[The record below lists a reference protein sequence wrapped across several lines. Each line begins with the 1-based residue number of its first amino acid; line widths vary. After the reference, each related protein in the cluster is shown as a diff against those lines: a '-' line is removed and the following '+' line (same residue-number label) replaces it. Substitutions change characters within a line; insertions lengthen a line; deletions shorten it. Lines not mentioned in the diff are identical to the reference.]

1 MAVDVD
7 GVVTGEGGGE
17 GGEAVREAG
26 GTQTRTV
33 VSQMARTTEVP
44 VARAPS
50 GSLITRLGRIE
61 D

>member
-17 GGEAVREAG
+17 GGEAVGEAG

-33 VSQMARTTEVP
+33 VSQMASVRWLGRLESLWPGLP
-44 VARAPS
+44 VAA
-50 GSLITRLGRIE
+50 
-61 D
+61 